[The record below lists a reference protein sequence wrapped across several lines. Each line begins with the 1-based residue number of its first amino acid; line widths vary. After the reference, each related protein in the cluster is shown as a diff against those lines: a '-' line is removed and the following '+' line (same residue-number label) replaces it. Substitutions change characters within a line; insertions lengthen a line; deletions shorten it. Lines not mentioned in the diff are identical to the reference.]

1 MTARANGQSW
11 ALDVAIAQGGFD
23 ALHPQAR
30 GILEEFGVDHTDFDK
45 VFSQVRSGAMMPK
58 AWADVAAQ
66 TELRA
71 AHHQAEGFQYAAE
84 TLYSRAAL
92 LWGHANYTIRDV
104 NDPRKLAFRERVNHC
119 VDQAGVRR
127 IRLPFGDGHI
137 HALLHLPAG
146 PTDNI
151 SPGNA
156 PAVILGPGMDMMKED
171 FIAIARKHYTSR
183 GIVALSVDGPGQ
195 GETRETGVVLG
206 LSTVEQA
213 LSRFVDFLSGLD
225 EVDPTR
231 IGMFGISMSGYWGHR
246 LAATDHRLAAL
257 ASFEGVTGD
266 FGTIFERA
274 QPSFKANFMAMAGY
288 DDEAAFDRELTAA
301 LPLGD
306 LVADIACPVLVGI
319 GEFDEL
325 SRLDQVIESYE
336 KIRAPKEIRVY
347 ENEFHP
353 LGGVAGEVIGYAADW
368 LSRALSG
375 ELAEPGRDARFYMR
389 ANGQVDAGSAQPTW
403 WRSTS
408 DLTRS

>member
-1 MTARANGQSW
+1 MTARAQGQAW
-11 ALDVAIAQGGFD
+11 ALDAAIAQGGFD

-30 GILEEFGVDHTDFDK
+30 GIMEEFGVDHTDFDK

-66 TELRA
+66 TERRA
-71 AHHQAEGFQYAAE
+71 AHHQAGGFQHTAEGLYA
-84 TLYSRAAL
+84 RAAL

-104 NDPRKLAFRERVNHC
+104 ADPRKAAFRQRVNRC
-119 VDQAGVRR
+119 VDEAGVRR
-127 IRLPFGDGHI
+127 VRLPFGDGHL
-137 HALLHLPAG
+137 HGLLHLPAG
-146 PTDNI
+146 PVR
-151 SPGNA
+151 NA
-156 PAVILGPGMDMMKED
+156 PAVILGPGMDMIKED

-213 LSRFVDFLSGLD
+213 LSRFVDFLSELD
-225 EVDPTR
+225 EVDPAR

-246 LAATDHRLAAL
+246 LAATDRRLAAL

-266 FGTIFERA
+266 FTTIFERA

-288 DDEAAFDRELTAA
+288 DDESAFDRELAA
-301 LPLGD
+301 GLPLGD
-306 LVADIACPVLVGI
+306 LVADVECPVLIGI

-325 SRLDQVIESYE
+325 SRLDQVVESYE

-389 ANGQVDAGSAQPTW
+389 ASGRVDTGSALPTW
-403 WRSTS
+403 WSAR
-408 DLTRS
+408 D